1 MDTSQLLGLWLFA
14 GVAPLVVAVGMRARP
29 GASLL
34 LLRRPELGV
43 PAMVTMFVLQPAFVL
58 LVVWGLDLRPGVG
71 AALLAFSVAPVLPP
85 WGKKGYAPGAATDYV
100 IGLELLSAVVTMI
113 AVPVWIWI
121 AQGVFGVLTVRE
133 PWSLEIILLAT
144 IGLPMALGMGITRY
158 RPASA
163 ERTAFLVDRVG
174 GIILLTGM
182 VALVALRWRAMFD
195 VVGRGTLAVIL
206 LVIAVGLLV
215 GHVVGGPDPRR
226 RGALASANVSRH
238 PAVALLLA
246 TGALP
251 DYQSAALGTVILYL
265 LAVMLVPIPYER
277 WLKRTTG
284 DGNPTAAA

>member
-29 GASLL
+29 RDSLL
-34 LLRRPELGV
+34 LLRRPDLGV
-43 PAMVTMFVLQPAFVL
+43 PAMATMFVLQPACVL
-58 LVVWGLDLRPGVG
+58 LVVWGLDLRAGVG

-85 WGKKGYAPGAATDYV
+85 WGKKGYALGAATDYV
-100 IGLELLSAVVTMI
+100 IGLELLSAVVTFI

-121 AQGVFGVLTVRE
+121 AKGVFGVLAVRD
-133 PWSLEIILLAT
+133 PWSVEIILLAT
-144 IGLPMALGMGITRY
+144 IGLPIALGMGIARY

-182 VALVALRWRAMFD
+182 VALVAHRWRAMFD
-195 VVGRGTLAVIL
+195 VIGGGTLAVIL
-206 LVIAVGLLV
+206 LVIAIGLLA
-215 GHVVGGPDPRR
+215 GHVMGGPDPRR

-251 DYQSAALGTVILYL
+251 DYQSAVLGTVILYL
-265 LAVMLVPIPYER
+265 LAVMIVPIPYER